1 LSKGPTGEVEEE
13 DAVMPESPEVQALAE
28 FLDQHLGAQ
37 RIVGVDL
44 EEFRALKTRARPL
57 DELIGATVSGVRRF
71 GKHLEI
77 VTDGAGLVI
86 SFGRAGWALLDEQ
99 MDAPVLA
106 RVEFDSGSSLAV
118 TDAGSFLS
126 LGLSVVDDVRDV
138 ASIAKLGP
146 DPLDPAYSRAQFDSA
161 LGSRRKQIR
170 ALLQEQESIAG
181 IGGAYS
187 DEILHVAKLSPV
199 VHAAAL
205 TDDDRDRLFAG
216 VTGVLRDAVT
226 ARRGTPPSGL
236 KAAKVGAMRVH
247 GRIGEPCP
255 VCGGT
260 VQDVP
265 GSKGAAQYCPTC
277 QTGGVPLPE

>member
-1 LSKGPTGEVEEE
+1 
-13 DAVMPESPEVQALAE
+13 MPESPEVQALAE
-28 FLDQHLGAQ
+28 YLDRHLVAQ
-37 RIVGVDL
+37 RIVGADL

-57 DELIGATVSGVRRF
+57 DELIGATVSGVHRF
-71 GKHLEI
+71 GKHVEI
-77 VTDGAGLVI
+77 ATDAAGLLI

-99 MDAPVLA
+99 TDAPVLA
-106 RVEFDSGSSLAV
+106 RLEFDGGASLTV

-126 LGLSVVDDVRDV
+126 LGLSVVDDARDV

-146 DPLDPAYSRAQFDSA
+146 DPLDPTYSRAQLDSA

-199 VHAAAL
+199 VHAVDL
-205 TDDDRDRLFAG
+205 SDDDRDRLFAA
-216 VTGVLRDAVT
+216 VVEVLREAVA
-226 ARRGTPPSGL
+226 ARRGILPSGQ
-236 KAAKVGAMRVH
+236 KAAKVDAMRVH
-247 GRIGEPCP
+247 GRTGEPCP
-255 VCGGT
+255 VCAGT

-277 QTGGVPLPE
+277 QTGGVPLPG

>member
-1 LSKGPTGEVEEE
+1 
-13 DAVMPESPEVQALAE
+13 MPESPEVQALAE
-28 FLDQHLGAQ
+28 YLDRHLVAR
-37 RIVGVDL
+37 RIIGVDL

-57 DELIGATVSGVRRF
+57 DELIGATVSGVRRL

-99 MDAPVLA
+99 TDAPVLA
-106 RVEFDSGSSLAV
+106 RLEFDGGGSLTV

-126 LGLSVVDDVRDV
+126 LGLSVVDDARDV
-138 ASIAKLGP
+138 ASIAKLGA
-146 DPLDPAYSRAQFDSA
+146 DPLDPTYSRAPFDSA

-199 VHAAAL
+199 AHAVDL
-205 TDDDRDRLFAG
+205 SDDDRDRLFAA
-216 VTGVLRDAVT
+216 VVEVLRAAVT
-226 ARRGTPPSGL
+226 ARRGILPSGQ
-236 KAAKVGAMRVH
+236 KAAKVDAMRVH
-247 GRIGEPCP
+247 GRTGEPCP
-255 VCGGT
+255 VCAGT

-277 QTGGVPLPE
+277 QTGGVRLPE